1 LPPTP
6 AFITAEEEFRPI
18 GAQKTLKALAS
29 SSPGFALK
37 PWVKDASMKF
47 FATLKGLRGLRRNPF
62 QGCNEF
68 NSCALTQGCNN
79 PGLELANAFSVKR
92 LCALFTIRH
101 RTIHRFITCPIR
113 GPYHMKQ
120 KLLLTTLFVCLLS
133 TNVEPKSRRAPR
145 RAAASVTTPSGLTY
159 LITKKGTGRMAKAGE
174 TVVLHYT
181 GTLTNGVKF
190 DSSRDRNQP
199 FTFKLGAG
207 RVIKGYDEGLSKL
220 HIGDQV
226 ILVIPPALGYGAK
239 GAGGVIPPNATLI
252 FIVELL
258 DIKAKSLSD
267 VLSKTLTEKGVEAMI
282 AEFRS
287 LRKSGAADLY
297 ASESDLNTFG
307 YSLLRKKQ
315 VNEAIE
321 VFKLNVEAYPQSA
334 NVYDSLGE
342 AYLLRGDKEKAI
354 ENYRK
359 SLELDP
365 NSENAKEVLKK
376 LKGE

>member
-1 LPPTP
+1 
-6 AFITAEEEFRPI
+6 
-18 GAQKTLKALAS
+18 
-29 SSPGFALK
+29 
-37 PWVKDASMKF
+37 MK
-47 FATLKGLRGLRRNPF
+47 L
-62 QGCNEF
+62 
-68 NSCALTQGCNN
+68 
-79 PGLELANAFSVKR
+79 
-92 LCALFTIRH
+92 
-101 RTIHRFITCPIR
+101 
-113 GPYHMKQ
+113 

-133 TNVEPKSRRAPR
+133 THVGASPKSRRAPR
-145 RAAASVTTPSGLTY
+145 RAGPVVTTPSGLTY
-159 LITKKGTGRMAKAGE
+159 LITKKGTGRQAKAGE
-174 TVVLHYT
+174 TVILHYT

-190 DSSRDRNQP
+190 DSSRDLNQP
-199 FTFKLGAG
+199 FTFKLGAKQ
-207 RVIKGYDEGLSKL
+207 VIKGYDEGLSKM
-220 HIGDQV
+220 HVGDQA

-258 DIKAKSLSD
+258 DVKARSLSD
-267 VLSKTLTEKGVEAMI
+267 VLSKALTEKGVEAMI

-287 LRKSGAADLY
+287 LWNSSSVDLY
-297 ASESDLNTFG
+297 VSESDMNNFG

-354 ENYRK
+354 ENYQK

-365 NSENAKEVLKK
+365 KSENAKEVLKK

>member
-1 LPPTP
+1 
-6 AFITAEEEFRPI
+6 
-18 GAQKTLKALAS
+18 
-29 SSPGFALK
+29 
-37 PWVKDASMKF
+37 MK
-47 FATLKGLRGLRRNPF
+47 L
-62 QGCNEF
+62 
-68 NSCALTQGCNN
+68 
-79 PGLELANAFSVKR
+79 
-92 LCALFTIRH
+92 
-101 RTIHRFITCPIR
+101 
-113 GPYHMKQ
+113 
-120 KLLLTTLFVCLLS
+120 KLLLTPLFICLLS
-133 TNVEPKSRRAPR
+133 TNAVEASTKTRRAPKR
-145 RAAASVTTPSGLTY
+145 PRAAVTTPSGLTY
-159 LITKKGTGRMAKAGE
+159 LITKKGTGRQAKRGE
-174 TVVLHYT
+174 TVILHYT

-207 RVIKGYDEGLSKL
+207 QVIKGYDEGLSKM
-220 HIGDQV
+220 HTGDQA

-258 DIKAKSLSD
+258 DIKARSLSD

-282 AEFRS
+282 AEYRS
-287 LRKSGAADLY
+287 LRNSGAADLY
-297 ASESDLNTFG
+297 VSESDMNNFG

-354 ENYRK
+354 ENYQK

-365 NSENAKEVLKK
+365 KSENAKEVLKK
-376 LKGE
+376 LKGQ